1 MNNIEISVKI
11 FIDGGIVIFPT
22 DTVFGVGCRID
33 NPDSVKRLFSIR
45 RRPKTKATPVLVSSI
60 EMAKEWVDE
69 VSPEVLDLMN
79 QYWPGGLTII
89 LKSTRTDI
97 SPLVM
102 GNSNTLGVRMPDH
115 KALLSVIDAVG
126 VPILGPSAN
135 FSGEK
140 TPFKKEDLDQ
150 TLVSK
155 VDCVMEGE
163 SKGVV
168 SSTVIDCTK
177 KPWKIIRQGAVS
189 IDIRN

>member
-1 MNNIEISVKI
+1 
-11 FIDGGIVIFPT
+11 
-22 DTVFGVGCRID
+22 
-33 NPDSVKRLFSIR
+33 
-45 RRPKTKATPVLVSSI
+45 
-60 EMAKEWVDE
+60 MAKEWVDE

-115 KALLSVIDAVG
+115 KELLSVIDAVG

-155 VDCVMEGE
+155 VDYVMEGE
-163 SKGVV
+163 CIGLLP
-168 SSTVIDCTK
+168 STVIDCTK
-177 KPWKIIRQGAVS
+177 KPWKV
-189 IDIRN
+189 